1 MRRHQ
6 IKISGRALAWIRA
19 IVHAQQ
25 ANACEWN
32 GTHRHEG
39 GKLNTAAKEAL
50 LQTSRLKAR
59 QPMLPNHRQ
68 GHRL

>member
-6 IKISGRALAWIRA
+6 IKITGGALTRISA

-25 ANACEWN
+25 ANALEWN
-32 GTHRHEG
+32 GAHGHEG
-39 GKLNTAAKEAL
+39 GKLHTAAKEAL